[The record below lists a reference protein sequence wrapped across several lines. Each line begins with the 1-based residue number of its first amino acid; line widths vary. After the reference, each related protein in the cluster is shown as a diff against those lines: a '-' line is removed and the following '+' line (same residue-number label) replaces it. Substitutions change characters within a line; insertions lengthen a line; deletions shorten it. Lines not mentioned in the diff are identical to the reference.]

1 MSLETTHES
10 EVPTIVLDT
19 NAVLDGWLFKD
30 LGMVDVLR
38 ALDGRH
44 MVWVAT
50 ARMRNE
56 LVHTLALPV
65 LQAWQTE
72 AAHTVARFD
81 AMALL
86 CSEPGR
92 TVNRHLWCSD
102 NDDQM
107 FVDLALQRNACWLLT
122 KDKALLKLGRRARP
136 FGVQI
141 LHPARWRST
150 SGAPAPPRA

>member
-10 EVPTIVLDT
+10 EVPTVVLDT

-30 LGMVDVLR
+30 PGMVDVLR
-38 ALDGRH
+38 ALDGRY

-65 LQAWQTE
+65 LQTWQTE

-81 AMALL
+81 AMAQL
-86 CSEPGR
+86 CSDPGR
-92 TVNRHLWCSD
+92 TMNRHLWCSD

-107 FVDLALQRNACWLLT
+107 FVDLALERSACWLLT

-150 SGAPAPPRA
+150 SGAHAPPRP